1 MMFSPITK
9 IACGVALCASIV
21 ATLATWGYLG
31 TRDKLVELQ
40 TQYKQL
46 EQANKDLVESKAK
59 LEVSFKQ
66 DDTLIVNTQLELN
79 NVKKEKERLQDQIDA
94 IPSKRCP
101 KPVNRLGDNVI
112 NASQETIDENVADI
126 DDRLPDSLIGVLKQS
141 NHKGSR

>member
-1 MMFSPITK
+1 MIFSPMTK
-9 IACGVALCASIV
+9 IACAVALCASIV
-21 ATLATWGYLG
+21 ASLATWGYLG

-101 KPVNRLGDNVI
+101 KPVN